1 MSGFDSGS
9 GVLVVN
15 SAGGGVAAVMRL
27 SRLVVVLL
35 VGVLLA
41 SLLGVVDSGRVA
53 AQEPPPAAVLAPVV
67 NDDGTV
73 TVPFFW
79 GLKPT
84 GLVAGDKFRLLF
96 VTSTT
101 RDATEINLSMY
112 DSFVQARAAAGH
124 SDIRGHSSRYKVVAS
139 SLSNNA
145 RTWARMR
152 TAELLRDTPLIRDVV
167 APVYWLNGPRISQ
180 DYGSTAGVGFWSSS
194 WENGAAGDVRDE
206 LGRGQGV
213 QGFTPY
219 SNVWTGSQADGTR
232 PSRELALGSLFG
244 NTARVGS
251 FSGGSHIDNGNN
263 LNVNGALPF
272 YGISPV
278 YVVAEEPPLPVV
290 SVSRSGSGPVAEGGS
305 ETFTVSASSAPG
317 QDITVRLGLLQDQD
331 YGARL
336 SSSSVVL
343 TSSSPSAMVTV
354 STVDDSIDED
364 GVFWGYN
371 DASKYGSFTVV
382 LLEGDGYLLAHSDA
396 NPSAVR
402 VQVTD
407 NDSFDLSAHAAN
419 CDRAAVDN
427 GGDRRGVDE
436 CLWPP
441 PEAPNVS
448 RYVDVMLSESDL
460 VLDEGESRV
469 LALTFSRRES
479 WMDSANSRVLWNPD
493 AGVDSF
499 VSVEVIG
506 DGTVNTHNQVLV
518 RVSALETDD
527 VLPGSVLDA
536 TRPKDWEVSDWRV
549 SEFWEP
555 HVLDVTVGGVLS
567 VRQPRVEVH
576 DYEVPGCVE
585 RQTQRGQSTEKC
597 FYRVPDHQR
606 ELTTPDLRFGV
617 TVVNNDMVVEGELNA
632 YWLARNLLNDARKWY
647 WSSGSDKNWLRVL
660 DTLNEIVPV
669 DSAGRKYL
677 RRWGFSSYL
686 LNRWNGGSGLR
697 PLTLGEA
704 RLLAAGGSQR
714 WQRVVDVLV
723 ALGFTDPQAQ
733 QGELQPVVDSN
744 GVYQVPDSLVAAVK
758 GYAAETGNGVAHV
771 NRWKRVLI
779 AFGETVPGFTG
790 SAMTVAEAQGFANQ
804 FWSVRWDPIVAA
816 LKALAA
822 NPPLQAKAQQDQQ
835 QQLVS
840 DTSDTETDYQ
850 VPASLVADVQG
861 YAAEGQHG
869 VAHVTRWKRVLL
881 AFGETVPGFTNNAM
895 TATEAQ
901 SYADK
906 GWSRWD
912 PVVAAL
918 TNLEQQ
924 TQQKSQQQDPTPV
937 DPVPVDPTPVDPV
950 PVDPVPT
957 PVVVPE
963 ISITAGNTVTE
974 GGSAVFTLTASPVP
988 SAALQVNANVTS
1000 SGDYG
1005 VTTGSQ
1011 TVTIPTT
1018 GTATLA
1024 ISTTGDSIDEPD
1036 GSVTVTVATGNGY
1049 SLNSS
1054 ASAATV
1060 SITDDDNPP
1069 PPPPP
1074 PPAADAVTISVED
1087 STYVEGRSPFY
1098 LVRFRLNK
1106 PASERVTVTYTPQAL
1121 GTGPGYA
1128 TAGQDFVSR
1137 TSVISFRPG
1146 VTSNIGLVYALSD
1159 RVKEPDETF
1168 TIVLSEPTGGVHISD
1183 KQPVLTIKDND

>member
-1 MSGFDSGS
+1 MR
-9 GVLVVN
+9 
-15 SAGGGVAAVMRL
+15 SA
-27 SRLVVVLL
+27 RLVVVLL

-41 SLLGVVDSGRVA
+41 SLLGVVDSGRVD
-53 AQEPPPAAVLAPVV
+53 AQSPPPAAVLAPVV
-67 NDDGTV
+67 NDNGTV
-73 TVPFFW
+73 TVPFSW
-79 GLKPT
+79 PLKPA
-84 GLVAGDKFRLLF
+84 GLGEGDVFRLLF

-101 RDATEINLSMY
+101 RDATGDNLSVY

-139 SLSNNA
+139 SLANNA
-145 RTWARMR
+145 REWARLR
-152 TAELLRDTPLIRDVV
+152 SAEVLRNTPLIRDVV
-167 APVYWLNGPRISQ
+167 APVYWLGGSRISQ
-180 DYGSTAGVGFWSSS
+180 DYGNVANQGFWSSS

-206 LGRGQGV
+206 LGRGSTDS
-213 QGFTPY
+213 GFNVY
-219 SNVWTGSQADGTR
+219 SNVWTGTQADGIR
-232 PSRELALGSLFG
+232 PSRQLALGSLLG
-244 NTARVGS
+244 TTARVGN

-272 YGISPV
+272 YGVSPV
-278 YVVAEEPPLPVV
+278 YVVAEAPVPVV

-317 QDITVRLGLLQDQD
+317 RDITVRLGLLRDQD
-331 YGARL
+331 YGASL

-343 TSSSPSAMVTV
+343 TSSSPSATVTV

-364 GVFWGYN
+364 GVFWGY
-371 DASKYGSFTVV
+371 DDTSKYGSFTVV

-402 VQVTD
+402 VRVTD
-407 NDSFDLSAHAAN
+407 NDVFDFASHRPDCEAEAARLGLTLREVED
-419 CDRAAVDN
+419 CV
-427 GGDRRGVDE
+427 
-436 CLWPP
+436 WPP

-460 VLDEGESRV
+460 VLDEGESHV

-479 WMDSANSRVLWNPD
+479 WMDSANSRVLWKPD

-499 VSVEVIG
+499 VSVEVVG
-506 DGTVNTHNQVLV
+506 DGTVNAHNQVLV
-518 RVSALETDD
+518 RVTALETDS
-527 VLPGSVLDA
+527 VLPKGVLDA
-536 TRPKDWEVSDWRV
+536 TRPEDHEVSDWRL

-555 HVLDVTVGGVLS
+555 HVLDVTVGGILS

-585 RQTQRGQSTEKC
+585 RQTQKGESTAKC
-597 FYRVPDHQR
+597 FSKVHDGTELTGRDDGVKGLVDQR
-606 ELTTPDLRFGV
+606 ELTTPDLRFDV
-617 TVVNNDMVVEGELNA
+617 TVVNNDMVADGELNA
-632 YWLARNLLNDARKWY
+632 YWLARDLLNDARKWY
-647 WSSGSDKNWLRVL
+647 WSSGGDKNWLRVL
-660 DTLNEIVPV
+660 DTLNEIVPA

-686 LNRWNGGSGLR
+686 LKRWNGGSGL
-697 PLTLGEA
+697 PPVTLGEA

-771 NRWKRVLI
+771 NRWKRVLL

-822 NPPLQAKAQQDQQ
+822 NPPLKAQAQQDQQ
-835 QQLVS
+835 QQLIS

-850 VPASLVADVQG
+850 VPVSLVADVKG
-861 YAAEGQHG
+861 YTAEGQHG
-869 VAHVTRWKRVLL
+869 VAHVTRWKRVLV
-881 AFGETVPGFTNNAM
+881 AFGETVPGFTGNAM

-912 PVVAAL
+912 PVVTAL

-924 TQQKSQQQDPTPV
+924 SQQQSQQSDPTPV
-937 DPVPVDPTPVDPV
+937 DPVPVDPT

-974 GGSAVFTLTASPVP
+974 GGSASFTLTSSPAPASSLDV
-988 SAALQVNANVTS
+988 SVNVTS

-1011 TVTIPTT
+1011 TITIPTT
-1018 GTATLA
+1018 GSATFTVA
-1024 ISTTGDSIDEPD
+1024 TTGDSTDEPD
-1036 GSVTVTVATGNGY
+1036 GSVTVTLATGTGY
-1049 SLNSS
+1049 NLDSS
-1054 ASAATV
+1054 ASVATV
-1060 SITDDDNPP
+1060 TVTDDDNPP

-1074 PPAADAVTISVED
+1074 ADVVTVSVED

-1098 LVRFRLNK
+1098 LIRFRLNK
-1106 PASERVTVTYTPQAL
+1106 PASQPVKVTYTPQAL
-1121 GTGPGYA
+1121 GTGSGYA
-1128 TAGQDFVSR
+1128 TAGQDFGSQSSIV
-1137 TSVISFRPG
+1137 SFRPG
-1146 VTSNIGLVYALSD
+1146 VTFNIGLIPALDD
-1159 RVKEPDETF
+1159 RVKEPTETF
-1168 TIVLSEPTGGVHISD
+1168 QIVLKNPQNAQIGDGQAII
-1183 KQPVLTIKDND
+1183 TIKDND